1 MTSWKDTVMSNKQIL
16 GVFKNTPNLSDD
28 AKMAMLGGRAV
39 AQAQAEISFKAGQES
54 ILEDVSYSL
63 SSAHQ
68 KGIREVV
75 EWIQK
80 EGIWAQVPFK
90 GKRKEETM
98 WCLFPE
104 EWQVKLKEWFKDSP
118 ELLEK
123 WGIK

>member
-1 MTSWKDTVMSNKQIL
+1 MEAKDTVMHLDGLQKAIL
-16 GVFKNTPNLSDD
+16 AHADLPMGE
-28 AKMAMLGGRAV
+28 AIAV
-39 AQAQAEISFKAGQES
+39 EQAEISFKA
-54 ILEDVSYSL
+54 
-63 SSAHQ
+63 
-68 KGIREVV
+68 GIREVV

-104 EWQVKLKEWFKDSP
+104 EWQAQLKEWFKDSP

>member
-1 MTSWKDTVMSNKQIL
+1 MEAKDKDKIADLLFRRKYTELIVTEQL
-16 GVFKNTPNLSDD
+16 RLD
-28 AKMAMLGGRAV
+28 
-39 AQAQAEISFKAGQES
+39 QAIDYIEKA
-54 ILEDVSYSL
+54 
-63 SSAHQ
+63 
-68 KGIREVV
+68 GIREVV